1 MRAAR
6 ALPGSRLQPSAG
18 QKQLRVAR
26 SSAPYIYVLAGPNG
40 SGKSTLAAQLRVEI
54 PGAPK
59 IWINADEIA
68 ARLRDETPGNINIAL
83 AAAIEADRLRHAALD
98 AARDL
103 ITETVMSDGLRWVPF
118 FQKAVARGYRIVL
131 YFVTTRDAAINVARV
146 RARVKRGGHDVP
158 EARIRSRYK
167 KVMEEVL
174 PKILPLTYEAYIFD
188 NSESERSDSSP
199 CLIAVYRDGGLKL
212 RAEAR
217 NSAILGWLNGLKR

>member
-1 MRAAR
+1 M
-6 ALPGSRLQPSAG
+6 
-18 QKQLRVAR
+18 AR
-26 SSAPYIYVLAGPNG
+26 SSTPYIYILAGPNG
-40 SGKSTLAAQLRVEI
+40 SGKSTLAAQLRAEI

-68 ARLRDETPGNINIAL
+68 ARLRAESSGNTHIAL

-98 AARDL
+98 AGRDL

-118 FQKAVARGYRIVL
+118 FQKAAARGYRIVL
-131 YFVTTRDAAINVARV
+131 YFVTTSDAAINVARV
-146 RARVKRGGHDVP
+146 RARVAHGGHDVP

-174 PKILPLTYEAYIFD
+174 PMVLPLTYTASIFD
-188 NSESERSDSSP
+188 NSQSERNNSSP
-199 CLIAVYRDGGLKL
+199 CLIAVYRDGRLRL

-217 NSAILGWLNGLKR
+217 DSALRGWLKGLMR